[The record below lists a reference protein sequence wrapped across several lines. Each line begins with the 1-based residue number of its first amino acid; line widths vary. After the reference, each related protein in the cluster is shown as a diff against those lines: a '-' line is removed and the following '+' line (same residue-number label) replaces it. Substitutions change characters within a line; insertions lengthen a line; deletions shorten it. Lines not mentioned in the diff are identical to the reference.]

1 MARTITKKAFDD
13 DLMLSDDFDESILD
27 KIEKQFDQFDKKGG
41 DPQYPSFESGTSS
54 SSGSSSAFSLDDFEA
69 QPAPETASDTGGASD
84 SSSSSSRGSRK
95 LMSDTATGGSKKTG
109 RKIPG
114 FKLALMAT
122 AAGVL
127 VLATGFFVASLMH
140 APPKPALQIVTV
152 IRRSIPVPIRAEK
165 HELLILTTSGEEKVL
180 VNMGIE
186 INLYGMETPD
196 GPEEEQVVLRDAIYR
211 FLSNEH
217 PARNTQKFWE
227 KIVANDLQPYLK
239 TSFPKKGMKSVR
251 LTRFARL

>member
-27 KIEKQFDQFDKKGG
+27 KIEKQFDHFDKKEG
-41 DPQYPSFESGTSS
+41 DSKYPSFESGSSS

-69 QPAPETASDTGGASD
+69 QPAPETASDTGRDPD
-84 SSSSSSRGSRK
+84 SSSSRDSRK
-95 LMSDTATGGSKKTG
+95 LMSDASTRGSKKTG
-109 RKIPG
+109 RKVPKI
-114 FKLALMAT
+114 KLALMVT

-127 VLATGFFVASLMH
+127 VLAMGFVVASLMH
-140 APPKPALQIVTV
+140 APPKPALQIVTM

-165 HELLILTTSGEEKVL
+165 HEVLILTTSGEEKVL

-186 INLYGMETPD
+186 INLYGMEAPD

-217 PARNTQKFWE
+217 PAKNTQKFWE